1 MVDGTAVG
9 MVYAK
14 ARNTDDLG
22 YARDHSGLADAVATL
37 QRGDR
42 SPIASGE
49 CAVTRTRSP
58 RNDP

>member
-22 YARDHSGLADAVATL
+22 YALDHSGLADAVATL

-49 CAVTRTRSP
+49 CVP
-58 RNDP
+58 